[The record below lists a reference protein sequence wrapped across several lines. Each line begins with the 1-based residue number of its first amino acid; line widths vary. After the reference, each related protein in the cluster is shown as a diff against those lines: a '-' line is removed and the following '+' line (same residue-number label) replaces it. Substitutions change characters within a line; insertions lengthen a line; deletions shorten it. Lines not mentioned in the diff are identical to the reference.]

1 MTRQWIY
8 EPSSDGSARFVLGV
22 VGSNPLVCFGINP
35 STAKP
40 ADLDPTVTRVRNFA
54 ATHGYDG
61 WTMLN
66 VYPQVSTQPS
76 GMHPQYDPQLKAANE
91 QHIGAAIQGRPM
103 LLAAWGA
110 NMTRRRCLSELLLD
124 VLRLTNASGA
134 QWLSLG
140 SPLKDGH
147 PPHPSRL
154 ANSTPLVPFDMDAY
168 RWAR

>member
-1 MTRQWIY
+1 MTTQWIY

-22 VGSNPLVCFGINP
+22 AGSNPLVCFGINP

-40 ADLDPTVTRVRNFA
+40 DDLDPTVTRVRNFA

-66 VYPQVSTQPS
+66 IYPQVSTKPS
-76 GMHPQYDPQLKAANE
+76 GMHAQYDPELKASNE
-91 QHIGAAIQGRPM
+91 QHIGAAIQGRPT
-103 LLAAWGA
+103 LLAAWGG
-110 NMTRRRCLSELLLD
+110 NMTRRPYLSELLRDILK
-124 VLRLTNASGA
+124 LTNASGA

-140 SPLKDGH
+140 SPLQDGH

-154 ANSTPLVPFDMDAY
+154 ANATPLVPFYMDAY
-168 RWAR
+168 RWGR